1 MTTPEIYIVCTI
13 LILWLM
19 IQGIEDDDD
28 WNE

>member
-1 MTTPEIYIVCTI
+1 MTTPEIYIVCAI
-13 LILWLM
+13 MFLWLM

>member
-1 MTTPEIYIVCTI
+1 MTTLEIYIVCTVMF
-13 LILWLM
+13 LWLM